1 MMDPRGE
8 KVPFTSTHEASS
20 SCGGEGQESSDLLV
34 HQNKLLSNKIQ
45 LIEMQNL
52 EQQRRLQQL
61 ENLIMEITSAKSL
74 VKAEQK
80 SSSGIQQLDK
90 LSECGGKVPVQC
102 YAAGEYHGMDQ
113 KTLSHSD
120 KLKTLQC
127 TSRFTVKDSMH
138 TNVPVG
144 NYGRIIKQL
153 SLKRKGNC
161 SESDFYHS
169 QFVKDWQVSSSGN
182 EELGQSDDVLSIM
195 EEFDRTARENGVMYS
210 MTPEGSVISAEDLC
224 NFQECLKDNCEVIGN
239 CNSVDNADYDLD
251 ILATPASELL
261 TPSFQS
267 PAPTISQY
275 PSENG
280 PMITP
285 QPCLTTPVLLTS
297 EALRAVER
305 TQDQQ
310 SNPAPRWGLRDRF
323 PVPDREERKSSH
335 KHCLDFKKRKMCLFS
350 NLLSGLNQ
358 MASSCHEN
366 SSPEDDKSAKES
378 CLRGQR
384 FINQSNLE
392 LPSSSPAYSNKSISS
407 SHVREWSQSMRHV
420 FLSPMPESLVG
431 NEVPQSPFCS
441 PDSYSST
448 YIRDWSQSLK
458 FGYLSPM
465 SESHFSHSEVQ
476 LFSRNPCYGNFSSYS
491 KHSDKDHEQSV
502 SSLPHASEEEDLV
515 VDEVVSLSMGGGS
528 SACNSTT
535 LNTRQRS
542 ESVCSVTGPCVPPDL
557 LLNTGMHNVVVDN
570 IISSDVEEEI
580 AGLLDGDLP
589 FEDSV
594 IIPDDGIISAP
605 QIKVEY
611 AESKVR
617 VKKEYDDLCQE
628 DYVSED
634 TEGENEE
641 QTTYNEDQIEN
652 AESLV
657 ETKAGGGFRNVADLI
672 GNNSQIFTCKKIKS
686 KGSPQEKTI
695 NVDGQDVKLQ
705 AGSIILAVVNESG
718 TLVPLPQLPVKGSK
732 FGRAL
737 KVESSP
743 EKVSEEEIDVE
754 TVTEKAPVLEAG
766 DLDSLLAQFEASEA
780 VNTSGIE
787 HNTAKIKNNTT
798 SVPAVVTNAKI
809 GRQTSVCSNSNTPQG
824 SPVHQKIKNALPKEV
839 IEKIKASTKR
849 KSTQM
854 LSEPLLV
861 RKGRGIK
868 QPETNQHRKKSHR
881 SSPHAVKNI
890 TSDRVPPPL
899 DHDYCCS
906 PEKQKSKGN
915 ITENASQPGDYF
927 NKLPDYYTVAAS
939 KNDNKK
945 ASATADDNH
954 DDSGKKDSGVES
966 GDVSDASVET
976 EDRRKDIITVKCGA
990 VTDNWDSNTKSDVHI
1005 AASKDEDVYDKLPPY
1020 MTDIGNTKPKVEV
1033 EVEVEEEPE
1042 KEVCEQTEQKQEV
1055 KKIKRKLN
1063 LSEYRQRI
1071 QSAHSSRCPS
1081 PNQTDALSKI
1091 PTTVPLS
1098 LGELIQ
1104 KMKDAEKEKES
1115 VDTQI
1120 PEEKPEDPAVP
1131 VEDVEEGELKG
1142 DSDSEVLKASST
1154 DDMSEKLS
1162 EVKTEVK
1169 LPFGSSVP
1177 ASSPVTSS
1185 CRESRKSSSSQ
1196 GYASR
1201 RWSSSSH
1208 SRSRS
1213 RSRSR
1218 SPRRKHSSHYRR
1230 SSRGRRKGTRRR
1242 SSRSSVSSC
1251 RSRSRGWS
1259 RSKSRSYSRSRGR
1272 SSSEYSDCSTCSGS
1286 SKSRSRSRSHS
1297 YRKRERSYSRR
1308 YSGNWDRRRRSRSW
1322 SRSSR
1327 YSRGHRS
1334 RSPSWRNSRRSRSS
1348 SRRPVRPRRSE
1359 DEDRLKQVEER
1370 RVIYVGRITEGT
1382 TKAELRRRF
1391 QKFGTILDISVHFR
1405 ERGDNYGFVTY
1416 MNKDEAYNAVEHG
1429 NDDPSY
1435 PRYDLCFGGRRAFC
1449 RVQYSDLDAQDEGTA
1464 YLGGSMAGGNSNVD
1478 FDSLL
1483 RAAMK
1488 RKTR

>member
-1 MMDPRGE
+1 MERKKSVRFSPTSLPPLPPKSVRSFHVMEAIGLDLGGNINYLQDLTVTTDGSNLLDIIDQNVPGYHRVTKTDPFQDPLDDE
-8 KVPFTSTHEASS
+8 PFCCMHRQHFLTPVSGVGGGFGSVTSAVCETASLDLSPILLKTSRRCTVTGSNTWGHCRAPFASIQEASS
-20 SCGGEGQESSDLLV
+20 SCGGKWQESSDVLV

-61 ENLIMEITSAKSL
+61 ENLIMEITAAKSPA
-74 VKAEQK
+74 KAEQK

-90 LSECGGKVPVQC
+90 LSECGGKARVQC
-102 YAAGEYHGMDQ
+102 CAEGEYHGMDQ
-113 KTLSHSD
+113 KILSHSD
-120 KLKTLQC
+120 KLKTLEH
-127 TSRFTVKDSMH
+127 TPGFTVKGSMH
-138 TNVPVG
+138 TNFPVG
-144 NYGRIIKQL
+144 NYGRVIKQP
-153 SLKRKGNC
+153 SLTKIGNC
-161 SESDFYHS
+161 SESDLYHC
-169 QFVKDWQVSSSGN
+169 QFVRGRQVSSNAGN
-182 EELGQSDDVLSIM
+182 EELRQSDDVLSIM

-210 MTPEGSVISAEDLC
+210 MTPEGSVVSAEDLC
-224 NFQECLKDNCEVIGN
+224 NFQESFRDNCEVIGN
-239 CNSVDNADYDLD
+239 CNSVDNAGYDLD

-267 PAPTISQY
+267 SAPTLSLY
-275 PSENG
+275 PSENR

-305 TQDQQ
+305 SEDQQ
-310 SNPAPRWGLRDRF
+310 PNPMTKWGLLDRF
-323 PVPDREERKSSH
+323 PFPDREERKSRH
-335 KHCLDFKKRKMCLFS
+335 IRCLDFKKRKMSLFS

-358 MASSCHEN
+358 MASSCLEI
-366 SSPEDDKSAKES
+366 SSPQDDKSAKES

-384 FINQSNLE
+384 CINQSNTE
-392 LPSSSPAYSNKSISS
+392 QPSSSPAYSNKSISS
-407 SHVREWSQSMRHV
+407 SHIREWSQSMRHV
-420 FLSPMPESLVG
+420 FLSPMPESHIG
-431 NEVPQSPFCS
+431 NEVLQSPFCS

-448 YIRDWSQSLK
+448 YIRDWSRSLK

-465 SESHFSHSEVQ
+465 SESHFSHSEVEP
-476 LFSRNPCYGNFSSYS
+476 FSRNQCFGSFSSYS
-491 KHSDKDHEQSV
+491 KHSDKDHEQSF
-502 SSLPHASEEEDLV
+502 SSLPHDSDEDIVTDLMLNKSGNPDDCEASEEEDLV

-528 SACNSTT
+528 SVCNSTT
-535 LNTRQRS
+535 NTRQRS

-557 LLNTGMHNVVVDN
+557 LLNTGMHNVTIGSV
-570 IISSDVEEEI
+570 ISSDVEEEI

-589 FEDSV
+589 FEESV

-605 QIKVEY
+605 QVKVEY
-611 AESKVR
+611 EESNVGMEE
-617 VKKEYDDLCQE
+617 EYDDVCRE
-628 DYVSED
+628 SVVSVD
-634 TEGENEE
+634 TEGENDDW
-641 QTTYNEDQIEN
+641 TTYNKDQIEN

-672 GNNSQIFTCKKIKS
+672 GNKSQIFTCKKIKS
-686 KGSPQEKTI
+686 KGSHQEKTI
-695 NVDGQDVKLQ
+695 NVDGQDIKLQ

-787 HNTAKIKNNTT
+787 HNTAKNKNNTT

-809 GRQTSVCSNSNTPQG
+809 GRQTSVCNNTNTQQSPQG

-868 QPETNQHRKKSHR
+868 QPETNQHRKNHR
-881 SSPHAVKNI
+881 HLKCSKII
-890 TSDRVPPPL
+890 TNDRVPPPL

-939 KNDNKK
+939 KTDNKK
-945 ASATADDNH
+945 ASATTDDNH

-976 EDRRKDIITVKCGA
+976 EDRKKDIMTVKCGA
-990 VTDNWDSNTKSDVHI
+990 VTDNWDNAKRDVDV
-1005 AASKDEDVYDKLPPY
+1005 AASKDEHVYDKLPPY

-1033 EVEVEEEPE
+1033 EEEPD

-1104 KMKDAEKEKES
+1104 KMKILEK
-1115 VDTQI
+1115 
-1120 PEEKPEDPAVP
+1120 
-1131 VEDVEEGELKG
+1131 KG
-1142 DSDSEVLKASST
+1142 INSLHVL
-1154 DDMSEKLS
+1154 M
-1162 EVKTEVK
+1162 
-1169 LPFGSSVP
+1169 F
-1177 ASSPVTSS
+1177 
-1185 CRESRKSSSSQ
+1185 
-1196 GYASR
+1196 
-1201 RWSSSSH
+1201 
-1208 SRSRS
+1208 
-1213 RSRSR
+1213 
-1218 SPRRKHSSHYRR
+1218 
-1230 SSRGRRKGTRRR
+1230 
-1242 SSRSSVSSC
+1242 
-1251 RSRSRGWS
+1251 WS
-1259 RSKSRSYSRSRGR
+1259 RVCPCIPPVNVGI
-1272 SSSEYSDCSTCSGS
+1272 
-1286 SKSRSRSRSHS
+1286 
-1297 YRKRERSYSRR
+1297 RSYSRR

-1334 RSPSWRNSRRSRSS
+1334 RSPGWRNSRRSRSS
-1348 SRRPVRPRRSE
+1348 SRRPVRPRRLE

-1464 YLGGSMAGGNSNVD
+1464 YLGGPMAGGNSNVD

>member
-1 MMDPRGE
+1 M
-8 KVPFTSTHEASS
+8 EAIGLDL
-20 SCGGEGQESSDLLV
+20 GGNINYLQDL
-34 HQNKLLSNKIQ
+34 
-45 LIEMQNL
+45 
-52 EQQRRLQQL
+52 
-61 ENLIMEITSAKSL
+61 
-74 VKAEQK
+74 
-80 SSSGIQQLDK
+80 
-90 LSECGGKVPVQC
+90 
-102 YAAGEYHGMDQ
+102 
-113 KTLSHSD
+113 
-120 KLKTLQC
+120 
-127 TSRFTVKDSMH
+127 TV
-138 TNVPVG
+138 
-144 NYGRIIKQL
+144 
-153 SLKRKGNC
+153 
-161 SESDFYHS
+161 
-169 QFVKDWQVSSSGN
+169 
-182 EELGQSDDVLSIM
+182 
-195 EEFDRTARENGVMYS
+195 
-210 MTPEGSVISAEDLC
+210 
-224 NFQECLKDNCEVIGN
+224 
-239 CNSVDNADYDLD
+239 
-251 ILATPASELL
+251 
-261 TPSFQS
+261 
-267 PAPTISQY
+267 
-275 PSENG
+275 
-280 PMITP
+280 
-285 QPCLTTPVLLTS
+285 TT
-297 EALRAVER
+297 
-305 TQDQQ
+305 D
-310 SNPAPRWGLRDRF
+310 G
-323 PVPDREERKSSH
+323 
-335 KHCLDFKKRKMCLFS
+335 S
-350 NLLSGLNQ
+350 NLLDIIDQNVPGYHRVTKTDPFQDPLDDEPFCCMHRQHFLTPVSGVGGGFGSVTSAVCET
-358 MASSCHEN
+358 ASLDL
-366 SSPEDDKSAKES
+366 SPNITEDFQKM
-378 CLRGQR
+378 
-384 FINQSNLE
+384 
-392 LPSSSPAYSNKSISS
+392 YSDWQQHLGSLQDSDEDIVTDLMLNKS
-407 SHVREWSQSMRHV
+407 
-420 FLSPMPESLVG
+420 G
-431 NEVPQSPFCS
+431 N
-441 PDSYSST
+441 PD
-448 YIRDWSQSLK
+448 DC
-458 FGYLSPM
+458 
-465 SESHFSHSEVQ
+465 E
-476 LFSRNPCYGNFSSYS
+476 
-491 KHSDKDHEQSV
+491 
-502 SSLPHASEEEDLV
+502 ASEEEDLV

-528 SACNSTT
+528 SVCNSTT
-535 LNTRQRS
+535 NTRQRS

-557 LLNTGMHNVVVDN
+557 LLNTGMHNVTIGSV
-570 IISSDVEEEI
+570 ISSDVEEEI

-589 FEDSV
+589 FEESV

-605 QIKVEY
+605 QVKVEY
-611 AESKVR
+611 EESNVGMEE
-617 VKKEYDDLCQE
+617 EYDDVCRE
-628 DYVSED
+628 SVVSVD
-634 TEGENEE
+634 TEGENDDW
-641 QTTYNEDQIEN
+641 TTYNKDQIEN

-672 GNNSQIFTCKKIKS
+672 GNKSQIFTCKKIKS
-686 KGSPQEKTI
+686 KGSHQEKTI
-695 NVDGQDVKLQ
+695 NVDGQDIKLQ

-787 HNTAKIKNNTT
+787 HNTAKNKNNTT

-809 GRQTSVCSNSNTPQG
+809 GRQTSVCNNTNTQQSPQG

-881 SSPHAVKNI
+881 ASPNAVKNI
-890 TSDRVPPPL
+890 TNDRVPPPL

-939 KNDNKK
+939 KTDNKK
-945 ASATADDNH
+945 ASATTDDNH

-976 EDRRKDIITVKCGA
+976 EDRKKDIMTVKCGA
-990 VTDNWDSNTKSDVHI
+990 VTDNWDNAKRDVDV
-1005 AASKDEDVYDKLPPY
+1005 AASKDEHVYDKLPPY

-1033 EVEVEEEPE
+1033 EEEPD

-1115 VDTQI
+1115 VDTQVL
-1120 PEEKPEDPAVP
+1120 EKKPVDPAVP
-1131 VEDVEEGELKG
+1131 AEDVEEGELKG
-1142 DSDSEVLKASST
+1142 DSDNEVLKASGT

-1162 EVKTEVK
+1162 EAKAEVK

-1213 RSRSR
+1213 RSRS
-1218 SPRRKHSSHYRR
+1218 PRRKHSSHYRR

-1242 SSRSSVSSC
+1242 NSRSSVSSC

-1334 RSPSWRNSRRSRSS
+1334 RSPGWRNSRRSRSS
-1348 SRRPVRPRRSE
+1348 SRRPVRPRRLE

-1464 YLGGSMAGGNSNVD
+1464 YLGGPMAGGNSNVD